1 MLQGNETTQMRMLG
15 EGTDVR
21 MAQAIG
27 QSIMEAARQS
37 GLFRIEGAKP

>member
-1 MLQGNETTQMRMLG
+1 MGNDTTQMRMLG

-21 MAQAIG
+21 MARAIG

-37 GLFRIEGAKP
+37 GLFRIEGATS